1 MPMIVTRTD
10 ALKNF
15 DICQAGVVCGGR
27 GNPGAESIKNAK
39 YKIRKNITHTNISV
53 KFLKY
58 CFDVEHEHG
67 NHHYQC
73 QLSMSTGNVMIEEYT
88 YLRSLFTYL

>member
-10 ALKNF
+10 ALKKI
-15 DICQAGVVCGGR
+15 DICQAGAVCGGR
-27 GNPGAESIKNAK
+27 GNPSAESIKNAK
-39 YKIRKNITHTNISV
+39 YKIRKNITHT
-53 KFLKY
+53 LPP

-67 NHHYQC
+67 NRHYQC